1 MFTLSLGSLTNSR
14 VFIGSEARAW
24 NPFNFYYIVGS
35 RKKASIINLMKTF
48 FLLKK
53 SFHYYE
59 SVALAGGN
67 FLFINPLL
75 NYKSISHFS
84 LFLPRWFPGV
94 LSNFGPFKKGNKELF
109 LKSNKFSF
117 PSTVISFNI
126 DVNNYL
132 YIYETWSLKV
142 PSISFIEPHVSSV
155 FFSYFIISSTSN
167 KAIRYYFSIFLKNL
181 EWFEN
186 KKSISYFQNRKITV
200 LESAWVNSLKEENLT
215 VEQASE
221 TNSLNV

>member
-1 MFTLSLGSLTNSR
+1 MFTLSLNSLTSSR

-35 RKKASIINLMKTF
+35 RNKASIINLMKTF

-59 SVALAGGN
+59 SVALSGGN

-75 NYKSISHFS
+75 THKHISHSS

-109 LKSNKFSF
+109 SKFNKFPF
-117 PSTVISFNI
+117 PATVISFNI

-142 PSISFIEPHVSSV
+142 PSISFIEPHVSST
-155 FFSYFIISSTSN
+155 FFSYFIISSTSS
-167 KAIRYYFSIFLKNL
+167 KAIRYYYSIFLKNL

-186 KKSISYFQNRKITV
+186 KKSISYFQTRKLAI
-200 LESAWVNSLKEENLT
+200 LEHEWLNFLEKDEKLSVDQISEIKSLI
-215 VEQASE
+215 
-221 TNSLNV
+221 